1 MYGDR
6 PGSPR
11 RDERQSFA
19 PQEPWQAADSAP
31 AAHDPAHGAAPSP
44 GGVHDAF
51 VPAPQPPAPRR
62 PAFEAPVAGE
72 PVSERRAPAVTAPQP
87 AVARNDDVKVA
98 GADRTRSS
106 ASSASAGDTLG
117 LQALP
122 DGPGGLDGPAG
133 GPRDEIASGEGPAA
147 RRPAP
152 SGGSG
157 RRNGMRIAAVA
168 AGAAVVIGGG
178 AVAAFALTGGS
189 GGGDAATVKPTQ
201 PLADAEPEVDPK
213 VLEEQRRRLALER
226 ASRETRQYSGKG
238 LALRPKGEPLPTK
251 TPEQKPTTGTG
262 GGSAAPVA
270 DPVPAG
276 EAQQIAK
283 RMMPSFGFTG
293 DGEFG
298 CLVKL
303 WNKESGWRTNAAN
316 PSSQA
321 YGIPQANPGS
331 KMASA
336 GADWRTNPATQIKWG
351 LGYIKDRYGTPCKAW
366 AHSQSVGWY

>member
-1 MYGDR
+1 PRRRAATRHRYGPGAVRRAAGPGVKPVRARVHARATVGRTALYGDR

-31 AAHDPAHGAAPSP
+31 AAHAPAHGAAPSP

-62 PAFEAPVAGE
+62 PAFDASVAGE

-106 ASSASAGDTLG
+106 ASSASAGHTLG
-117 LQALP
+117 PQARP

-133 GPRDEIASGEGPAA
+133 GPRDEIASGEGPA

-178 AVAAFALTGGS
+178 DAPAFGRPCGS
-189 GGGDAATVKPTQ
+189 GGGRSATVPASH
-201 PLADAEPEVDPK
+201 PPAPAAPEV
-213 VLEEQRRRLALER
+213 
-226 ASRETRQYSGKG
+226 
-238 LALRPKGEPLPTK
+238 EPN
-251 TPEQKPTTGTG
+251 
-262 GGSAAPVA
+262 
-270 DPVPAG
+270 D
-276 EAQQIAK
+276 
-283 RMMPSFGFTG
+283 
-293 DGEFG
+293 
-298 CLVKL
+298 
-303 WNKESGWRTNAAN
+303 
-316 PSSQA
+316 
-321 YGIPQANPGS
+321 
-331 KMASA
+331 
-336 GADWRTNPATQIKWG
+336 
-351 LGYIKDRYGTPCKAW
+351 
-366 AHSQSVGWY
+366 H